1 MIGTNPFIFKQLN
14 KLRPWA
20 CICGLS
26 PTLLLLTLSFQL
38 ALGQNS
44 YKSLPTLISLET
56 SKTDQDRKVKWVPY
70 SNAQGAYSVEIPDV
84 PMKQMDR
91 EVENPLDPE
100 GQPYYMNIEFISDPK
115 LDFNYLIR
123 YNDQPEGYYL
133 VNQEEVLETL
143 GSELAN
149 GIELVGDPIPFEE
162 QGVKGFIAY
171 LSFFNTYNG
180 VFKFYFRGNRSYAIM
195 AQAKEK
201 GDKVDVDSRFFTSFK
216 LEPFQE
222 DQISDFVFEDL
233 FKLQAPT
240 EMRLFT
246 EEQGTP
252 ADEFLYTRSYTGTSD
267 FTGGLYMVET
277 SKLNSLYR
285 TQDVDTYLIGALDD
299 LLEYKDSIAE
309 KELIDI
315 NGVRG
320 IRARI
325 VNPNTNVQQFIQT
338 MYVDDHL
345 VQLYS
350 CVGQEEIDLG
360 LINGFLGSFS
370 YTRKTP
376 KMDISA
382 PKTKEIVAALL
393 SSDTTQVKRGQT
405 ALLYHDFTTADIDLL
420 LSAMPYEAVEDQ
432 GYEKNKT
439 DLIIPITKLGNQS
452 HMDGLLAYY
461 QQDQTPEK
469 VREEIVSEFLNFQ
482 ALQADKKLM
491 DLLLTDPPKR
501 TEETFLAFY
510 QLEDSLHIIKKYP
523 QQLAALYRNDDFK
536 DLLVGLYADY
546 IMGEEDLPEMFSAL
560 QEAIT
565 EDIQTQLRKYNDATT
580 RDKEFY
586 LNDSL
591 IYYYMSIAESDPA
604 VDAEKSGAILKA
616 IYTPYAKEP
625 WTKTEALLKYMRM
638 GYEADP
644 EILKQYMD
652 PFYSRYEIMEALF
665 NAELSDVIPQQYL
678 APDSFTELCVY
689 NYVGDYIGEYN
700 NEVEKMGE
708 IEDSGVRVGVYKVL
722 STSDES
728 EPILAIG
735 VIDSP
740 DPEDFS
746 VTPAYTEFDEV
757 KTAWKA
763 QARALLRSYKEAL
776 GE

>member
-1 MIGTNPFIFKQLN
+1 
-14 KLRPWA
+14 
-20 CICGLS
+20 
-26 PTLLLLTLSFQL
+26 
-38 ALGQNS
+38 
-44 YKSLPTLISLET
+44 
-56 SKTDQDRKVKWVPY
+56 
-70 SNAQGAYSVEIPDV
+70 
-84 PMKQMDR
+84 
-91 EVENPLDPE
+91 
-100 GQPYYMNIEFISDPK
+100 
-115 LDFNYLIR
+115 
-123 YNDQPEGYYL
+123 
-133 VNQEEVLETL
+133 
-143 GSELAN
+143 
-149 GIELVGDPIPFEE
+149 
-162 QGVKGFIAY
+162 
-171 LSFFNTYNG
+171 
-180 VFKFYFRGNRSYAIM
+180 
-195 AQAKEK
+195 
-201 GDKVDVDSRFFTSFK
+201 
-216 LEPFQE
+216 
-222 DQISDFVFEDL
+222 
-233 FKLQAPT
+233 
-240 EMRLFT
+240 MR
-246 EEQGTP
+246 
-252 ADEFLYTRSYTGTSD
+252 
-267 FTGGLYMVET
+267 
-277 SKLNSLYR
+277 
-285 TQDVDTYLIGALDD
+285 VDTYLIGALDD

-325 VNPNTNVQQFIQT
+325 LNPNTNVQQFIQT

-360 LINGFLGSFS
+360 LINGFLESFT
-370 YTRKTP
+370 YTRKAP
-376 KMDISA
+376 KMDIRA

-405 ALLYHDFTTADIDLL
+405 ALLYHDFTTADVDLL
-420 LSAMPYEAVEDQ
+420 LSAMSYEAVEDQ

-439 DLIIPITKLGNQS
+439 VLIIPITKLGNQS

-482 ALQADKKLM
+482 ELQADKKLM

-510 QLEDSLHIIKKYP
+510 QLEDSLHLIKKYP

-536 DLLVGLYADY
+536 DLLVGLYADH
-546 IMGEEDLPEMFSAL
+546 IMGEDDLPEMFSAL

-565 EDIQTQLRKYNDATT
+565 EDIQTQLRKYNDAAT

-616 IYTPYAKEP
+616 IFTPYAKEP

-665 NAELSDVIPQQYL
+665 NAELADVIPQQYL

-763 QARALLRSYKEAL
+763 QARALSIYK
-776 GE
+776 